1 MWKKYCLV
9 FFTALL
15 LSSCS
20 SVGKRTVPDWEV
32 VSKDVV
38 IEKGID
44 EVSRK
49 FGEYVSTKNIGI
61 NKRGYRDWKLILYG
75 RENYYIVYV
84 SEDGKIV
91 SSTIEDYK

>member
-9 FFTALL
+9 FFTAFL

-49 FGEYVSTKNIGI
+49 FGEHVSIKNIGI
-61 NKRGYRDWKLILYG
+61 YKRGYRDWKLILYG